1 MATEDIGDRPATEDE
16 VSDWIDLVRAGRS
29 PAAYRRRE
37 QNDPRPDRMRPA
49 YGSGRA
55 SSEGDE

>member
-1 MATEDIGDRPATEDE
+1 MATEDVGDRPATEDE
-16 VSDWIDLVRAGRS
+16 VSDWVSLVRAGRS
-29 PAAYRRRE
+29 PAAYRRKD
-37 QNDPRPDRMRPA
+37 QNDQRPDHIRPA